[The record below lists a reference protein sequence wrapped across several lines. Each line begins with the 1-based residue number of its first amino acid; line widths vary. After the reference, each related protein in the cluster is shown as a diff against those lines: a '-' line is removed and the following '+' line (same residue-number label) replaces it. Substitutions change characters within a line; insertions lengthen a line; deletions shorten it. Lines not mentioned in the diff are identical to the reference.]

1 VTIVVGELAPKTLAL
16 SFTEPLALMV
26 ARPISFLGWLLGPLV
41 SLVTFISGILVRAF
55 GGKERP
61 QPGYLSTEELK
72 LLVETGSEQGGI
84 EEDEKEMI
92 HGVIE
97 LGERRVHEV
106 MVPRIGIR
114 AIEVNDPFDEI
125 LDMVIRAGHS
135 RVPVFE
141 ESLDNIVGI
150 LYAKDLLPY
159 LKRNG
164 KEPQIELRKLVR
176 PAVYVP
182 ESKAVDELLHEM
194 QVAKRHIAIVV
205 DEYGG
210 TAGLVTIEDIV
221 EEIVGEIQDEYDV
234 EEPMVEQVSSDGVIA
249 YRVDGR
255 VAMDDLRDLFD
266 LPDEEEEDEEAYD
279 TVGGFI
285 VHRVGRIPLPGAE
298 VPFRDV
304 TLRVE
309 AADPR
314 RVNTVIASRPTPDE
328 PEEGQEPSAP
338 V

>member
-1 VTIVVGELAPKTLAL
+1 
-16 SFTEPLALMV
+16 
-26 ARPISFLGWLLGPLV
+26 
-41 SLVTFISGILVRAF
+41 
-55 GGKERP
+55 
-61 QPGYLSTEELK
+61 
-72 LLVETGSEQGGI
+72 
-84 EEDEKEMI
+84 
-92 HGVIE
+92 
-97 LGERRVHEV
+97 
-106 MVPRIGIR
+106 
-114 AIEVNDPFDEI
+114 
-125 LDMVIRAGHS
+125 
-135 RVPVFE
+135 
-141 ESLDNIVGI
+141 
-150 LYAKDLLPY
+150 
-159 LKRNG
+159 
-164 KEPQIELRKLVR
+164 
-176 PAVYVP
+176 
-182 ESKAVDELLHEM
+182 
-194 QVAKRHIAIVV
+194 VV